1 MSNIPIQEPHP
12 LRRVLKYMGVAVVAC
27 LFIAGTA
34 LLVVWALKTITSK
47 SAQSTDSLKVA
58 TPVKQVFASLVSKDA
73 VASLGSDKYTT
84 RPMASSDIYYKDG
97 SHPYG
102 VSVSTD
108 FTQLYEPITPS
119 TSDDTTAVNA
129 DVERLLAQYDMTAV
143 DSPIPPSKSISYK
156 SFANTTIICQIRT
169 TTPAAESGLP
179 RLHQLS
185 CVDKTD
191 ISDRYA
197 RIEALLSVY
206 ATSAG
211 TLKPELVSYT
221 EESENDV
228 SYTLL
233 AITTDTSTKNLL
245 FAKVGKTTEFLADLA
260 EGDQSFNNGKYNIT
274 PEVKRKI
281 SDPKYNGFLLR
292 QIAGVQ

>member
-12 LRRVLKYMGVAVVAC
+12 LRRALKYIGIAVVAC

-34 LLVVWALKTITSK
+34 LLVVWALKTVTSNSNE
-47 SAQSTDSLKVA
+47 SADSLKVA

-73 VASLGSDKYTT
+73 IASLGSDKYTT
-84 RPMASSDIYYKDG
+84 RPMASSDVYYKDS
-97 SHPYG
+97 SHPYSI
-102 VSVSTD
+102 SVSTD
-108 FTQLYEPITPS
+108 FTQLYESTAPS
-119 TSDDTTAVNA
+119 SSDDSAAVNA
-129 DVERLLAQYDMTAV
+129 DIERRLAEYDMAAV
-143 DSPIPPSKSISYK
+143 DSPKPLSKSISYK
-156 SFANTTIICQIRT
+156 SFANATSICQIRT

-206 ATSAG
+206 TSSTGA
-211 TLKPELVSYT
+211 LKPELVTYT
-221 EESENDV
+221 EESENSV

-233 AITTDTSTKNLL
+233 AVTTDTSAKNLL
-245 FAKVGKTTEFLADLA
+245 FAKVGKTTEFLADLS

-292 QIAGVQ
+292 QIAGIQ